1 MRHITIA
8 AGLALA
14 LVGTAASAQTFTAQ
28 NHLKVNPLNA
38 MDFEVIEARG
48 EGATGMWC
56 AAADYGMKRLRLS
69 NAQRVYV
76 KTARGPATTAP
87 GRKGV
92 VFTFDASGLTQPPGR
107 SYSVSTGT
115 VGLSMSLGQAIQF
128 CRDNIIEPE
137 DIHFRRKGS

>member
-1 MRHITIA
+1 MRHFTIA
-8 AGLALA
+8 TALALA
-14 LVGTAASAQTFTAQ
+14 FVGTAPVAQTFKAQ
-28 NHLKVNPLNA
+28 NHLKVNPVTA

-56 AAADYGMKRLRLS
+56 AAADYSMKRLRLS
-69 NAQRVYV
+69 NAQRLYV
-76 KTARGPATTAP
+76 KTARGAAATAP

-92 VFTFDASGLTQPPGR
+92 VFTVDANGLPQPSGR

-128 CRDNIIEPE
+128 CRDNIIEPD
-137 DIHFRRKGS
+137 DIIFRKKGS